1 MTNDSLSRS
10 AGNPVDIIAKPNT
23 TNTPESFPKSS
34 STTSQSAPT
43 PNAEKPADPLPANAS
58 ISSTTAPKPSSKP
71 PSPPIPVAAAAT
83 TTSRTKTFTGCW
95 TCRSRKIKC
104 DLRRPTCFRCEKA
117 NLECAG
123 YSIKLRWSPSNAKGE
138 TGETIPNN
146 NSGEEDFF
154 QRRNVEF
161 VQYPPHMVYEYYE
174 DMDLILSKL
183 HSPKIQGNETK
194 VLGPFGV
201 FQGVK
206 TLKRRMPNLKK
217 SKRRKTTPE
226 PRTVSAKS
234 SAAMSPISSN
244 SSPSLQPLS
253 PKEPF
258 QPAIRSP
265 LVTFV
270 MQNDDN
276 DEISTHDLNGINLG
290 TITELDNIFNTNNN
304 DANLQNS
311 NINSINNNNNSTN
324 NDSINSNISNG
335 GSHANQPSI
344 DDNSIFLDTVNDVDF
359 TLEKNN
365 FDFNASLSH
374 QDHAFSTFDNHHPDV
389 NIDIILNNDDILHH
403 QKQIESSHTHNKFAP
418 VVDHTSN
425 ENSDLFMSLSGPNV
439 SYYLSHDMG
448 LGLPTNSL
456 YFLPQSRYLLNH
468 YIRNVAR
475 VMTVVTHEKTA
486 WKTIYLP
493 RALSAIGELV
503 GLGSCSSPRR
513 ALLHALL
520 SISSFHLAS
529 KLPENSDQKN
539 HYMSL
544 GVSLKNQ
551 ALQHLHTCLQTESL
565 ATVKHKDIMTAMLSM
580 VTIDVVS
587 GEMKEC
593 RLHLQ
598 GCKHLVNKRRESG
611 RPISKKALVLHRI
624 SSFLCLMQNATTLN
638 PTLMDPSV
646 IDDKSWDDFAEIAE
660 LGLSSPDAYT
670 RNFNPKSNENGF
682 QDPGSAVSSSS
693 TPKSNGLQD
702 LESLSYIQ
710 SESQLRE
717 YWNRYSNDLP
727 QKIETFY
734 DNELESTHSM
744 YCIPDSLTLLFSRT
758 VKLARQVCYMRWKK
772 LPITKATVEKCNF
785 LQGSLRQWG
794 LWYNESRLPAEFTAD
809 ARIAADHHTNAFYYA
824 LLIYHYTN
832 VREVNPASLQGF
844 VSTVLEK
851 LNQLLALNRDKSNPL
866 IIPLL
871 FPVFVAACEAL
882 SKDMQNRFDDFFD
895 RLSIQGLGT
904 YYQARMVVK
913 EVWKRRDNNQER
925 SAWRH
930 VLQDQNV
937 NIMLS

>member
-10 AGNPVDIIAKPNT
+10 PGNPVDITAKSTT
-23 TNTPESFPKSS
+23 TNTPESAPKSS
-34 STTSQSAPT
+34 ITRLKSVPT
-43 PNAEKPADPLPANAS
+43 PKIDK
-58 ISSTTAPKPSSKP
+58 STEQSPKNELTLATAVLKTNSKP
-71 PSPPIPVAAAAT
+71 PTPPLPVTAATT

-104 DLRRPTCFRCEKA
+104 DLRRPTCYRCEKA

-174 DMDLILSKL
+174 DMDSILSKL

-226 PRTVSAKS
+226 PRTLSAKS

-244 SSPSLQPLS
+244 SSPLLQPLS
-253 PKEPF
+253 PKESF
-258 QPAIRSP
+258 QPAIHSP
-265 LVTFV
+265 LVKFV
-270 MQNDDN
+270 IHNDNN
-276 DEISTHDLNGINLG
+276 DEISTHDLNNINLG
-290 TITELDNIFNTNNN
+290 TVTELDNIFNHNTTNNDNLN
-304 DANLQNS
+304 DPNT
-311 NINSINNNNNSTN
+311 NSISRNGHNSHNNNNGISHTN
-324 NDSINSNISNG
+324 HTNI
-335 GSHANQPSI
+335 
-344 DDNSIFLDTVNDVDF
+344 DENSIFLDDVNDVDF

-365 FDFNASLSH
+365 FDFNNCLSNPT
-374 QDHAFSTFDNHHPDV
+374 QAFSNFVSHHNDV
-389 NIDIILNNDDILHH
+389 NIDIILNNDDILHS
-403 QKQIESSHTHNKFAP
+403 QKQIENLHDNYTP
-418 VVDHTSN
+418 VVDHNSN

-439 SYYLSHDMG
+439 SYHLSQDMG

-468 YIRNVAR
+468 YIKNVAR
-475 VMTVVTHEKTA
+475 VMTVVAHEKTA

-493 RALSAIGELV
+493 RALSAIGDLV

-611 RPISKKALVLHRI
+611 RHISKKALVLHRI

-638 PTLMDPSV
+638 PTLMDASV
-646 IDDKSWDDFAEIAE
+646 IEEKSWDDFAEISE

-670 RNFNPKSNENGF
+670 RNFNSKSNENNF
-682 QDPGSAVSSSS
+682 QDSSSAVSSGS
-693 TPKSNGLQD
+693 TPRSNGFQD

-772 LPITKATVEKCNF
+772 LPITKTTVEKCNY

-794 LWYNESRLPAEFTAD
+794 LWYNESRLPAEFTGD
-809 ARIAADHHTNAFYYA
+809 VRIAADHHTNAFYYA

-844 VSTVLEK
+844 VSTVLDK
-851 LNQLLALNRDKSNPL
+851 LNNLLALNRDKSNPL

-882 SKDMQNRFDDFFD
+882 GKDMQKRFEDFFD
-895 RLSIQGLGT
+895 RLSMQGLGT

-925 SAWRH
+925 FAWRH
-930 VLQDQNV
+930 VLQDRNV